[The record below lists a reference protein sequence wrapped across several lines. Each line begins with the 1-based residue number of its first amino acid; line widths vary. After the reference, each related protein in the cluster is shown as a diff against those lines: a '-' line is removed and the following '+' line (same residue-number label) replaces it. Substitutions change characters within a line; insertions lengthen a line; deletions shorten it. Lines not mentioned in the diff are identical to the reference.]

1 MSDWPKISGII
12 SDLDGV
18 AYRGDD
24 PIESAVAAFRTWEDA
39 GLPYAFVTN
48 NSTKSAEE
56 FADKL
61 NAMGIPATAERI
73 VTTSAAAAA
82 RLSQL
87 LPTGARVMVIG
98 ASALHQAVVNC
109 GFELKDKDVSAV
121 VVGLDRT
128 FTFDKLA
135 RAQTALLG
143 GAIFIGTNADQMLPN
158 GSGFEPGAGS
168 ILKAIETASRV
179 PPIIIGKPQPDLVA
193 KALKIL
199 GTPPTTT
206 FMLGDQVGTDIVAG
220 HLAGLQTILVKTG
233 VQETGPFPINPDFEV
248 DTLAKIPVTLSA
260 SKRGLVK

>member
-1 MSDWPKISGII
+1 MKNWLKISGII

-18 AYRGDD
+18 TYRGDD
-24 PIESAVAAFRTWEDA
+24 PIESAVAAFKTWDAA

-56 FADKL
+56 FACKL
-61 NAMGIPATAERI
+61 NGMGIPAKADRI
-73 VTTSAAAAA
+73 VTTSAAAAE
-82 RLSQL
+82 RLTQL
-87 LPTGARVMVIG
+87 LPAGARVMVIG
-98 ASALHQAVVNC
+98 APALYQAVASL
-109 GFELKDKDVSAV
+109 GFELADEDVSAV
-121 VVGLDRT
+121 VVGLDRA

-143 GAIFIGTNADQMLPN
+143 GATFIGTNPDQMLPT

-168 ILKAIETASRV
+168 ILKAVETASGIS
-179 PPIIIGKPQPDLVA
+179 PIIIGKPQPDLVA

-199 GTPPTTT
+199 GTPPATT

-233 VQETGPFPINPDFEV
+233 VQEAGPFLINPDFEV
-248 DTLAKIPVTLSA
+248 DTLAEIPVTMSA
-260 SKRGLVK
+260 SKRVQND